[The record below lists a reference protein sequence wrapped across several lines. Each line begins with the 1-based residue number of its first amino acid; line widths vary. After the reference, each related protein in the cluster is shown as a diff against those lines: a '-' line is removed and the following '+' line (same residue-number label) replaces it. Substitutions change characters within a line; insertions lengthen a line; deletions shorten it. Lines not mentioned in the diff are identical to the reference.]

1 MSVDT
6 DLIAEIRSRLQLR
19 RPNADA
25 VLSVVNALAN
35 HVEGEGTGPFEGIVD
50 SATGVGKTYIM
61 AGLIEYLSAQPTSR
75 NFLVLTPG
83 RTINQKT
90 IENFTRGSRR
100 SLMPSL
106 LSQPKLVTSENFDSA
121 AIRRAI
127 EDTSQTKVYVFT
139 VQSLL
144 LGRADSEQQRKTHE
158 YQEGLGG
165 GFYDVLASLDD
176 LVVLADEHHCYSGPE
191 FSRVI
196 EQLHPYAVIGLTATP
211 LSRDRGKVVYRY
223 PLAAA
228 IAEKYVKTP
237 VIVGRRDDRSDEVT
251 KLADALA
258 LIRAKA
264 DMSRAYAEEIGAAL
278 VNPVLLVSAQDIA
291 EAQRVQKLI
300 ESDAF
305 EGGNWIGSTLLVHS
319 ELTGDEKERTLA
331 ALDNVEAAE
340 SPVRIIIQVGMLKEG
355 WDVKNVYAILS
366 LRTSVS
372 EVLTEQTLGRG
383 MRLPYGEYTGI
394 ELLDTL
400 EVVAHERYEQLL
412 EKRGI
417 LAEEFV
423 ATYYRP
429 IIVSNADGESIV
441 EFEEHTVDVNATAG
455 ELATPPAS
463 VAGGS
468 TEGPGVAVWSWA
480 TTTIVDQ
487 TTREN
492 EANSAARSSKGRLIQ
507 YSPIPD
513 REPITV
519 PQLKVIPRAATT
531 SLTQIA
537 DRTQFMLLGISL
549 RDEGRDELK
558 RTLMKGEID
567 GNVTRIEVHQATS
580 RVGATLF
587 DVPLETTRQ
596 DLVRRVLTSP
606 WVSARGVE
614 AIAAQELVDAVIQ
627 GMGQEA
633 QQYLSN
639 FFEVAARRLLE
650 LIRSQLEPSAGS
662 TVFDDELDMRP
673 LDGIRETRRPQKA
686 DTPDLFE
693 PDYAYNGWTKHLY
706 THAWFDSS
714 PEYHAARAI
723 DEDTGVVTWVR
734 LLRNDSPITWTHSGT
749 SYNPDLVVLE
759 RDAAAD
765 DTIWFVETKRD
776 SEISSEEVQAK
787 RTAART
793 WANTATLLMKQ
804 QGLSTKCQ
812 YLLLAEQDVL
822 DAAGSWPAMKR
833 LGT

>member
-1 MSVDT
+1 MSVNT

-35 HVEGEGTGPFEGIVD
+35 HVEGEGNGAFEGIVD

-165 GFYDVLASLDD
+165 GFYDVLAGLDD

-191 FSRVI
+191 FGRVI
-196 EQLHPYAVIGLTATP
+196 EQLHPHAVVGLTATP

-258 LIRAKA
+258 LIKAKA
-264 DMSRAYAEEIGAAL
+264 DLSRAYAEEVGVAP

-331 ALDNVEAAE
+331 ALDSVETAA

-429 IIVSNADGESIV
+429 IIVKNADGESTV
-441 EFEEHTVDVNATAG
+441 KFEEHTVDVNATDG
-455 ELATPPAS
+455 EATPPAS
-463 VAGGS
+463 GTEDSAEETDVAG
-468 TEGPGVAVWSWA
+468 WSWA

-492 EANSAARSSKGRLIQ
+492 EANGAARSSKGRLVQ
-507 YSPIPD
+507 YSPIPE

-537 DRTQFMLLGISL
+537 DKTPYVLLGVSL

-558 RTLMKGEID
+558 RTLMKGEIE
-567 GNVTRIEVHQATS
+567 GNVTRIEVHQAKS

-587 DVPLETTRQ
+587 DVPLKTTRQ
-596 DLVRRVLTSP
+596 DLIRRVLTSP

-614 AIAAQELVDAVIQ
+614 ALAASELVDAVIQ

-650 LIRSQLEPSAGS
+650 LVRGHLEPAAGS

-673 LDGIRETRRPQKA
+673 LEGIRETRRPQKA

-693 PDYAYNGWTKHLY
+693 PDYAYNGWAKHLY
-706 THAWFDSS
+706 SHAWFDSS

-723 DEDTGVVTWVR
+723 DEDPGVVTWVR

-749 SYNPDLVVLE
+749 SYNPDLVVSE
-759 RDAAAD
+759 RDSTTGE
-765 DTIWFVETKRD
+765 TIWFVETKRD

-804 QGLSTKCQ
+804 HGLGAKCQ
-812 YLLLAEQDVL
+812 YLLLAERDVL
-822 DAAGSWPAMKR
+822 DAAGSWSAMKR